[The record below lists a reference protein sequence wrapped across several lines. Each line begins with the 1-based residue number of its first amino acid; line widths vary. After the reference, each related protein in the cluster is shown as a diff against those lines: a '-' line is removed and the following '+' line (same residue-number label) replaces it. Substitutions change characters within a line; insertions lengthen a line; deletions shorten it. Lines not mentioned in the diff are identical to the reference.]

1 MKYEKYFASPL
12 FIWLREY
19 ILFLIAQ
26 SCSTI
31 KSLKGVSEMEYFDW
45 DPSLE
50 EEHVIEEEHVS
61 HTFEHILFTFEV
73 VKHKSSWN
81 ICSILNFGNTNS
93 VISL

>member
-50 EEHVIEEEHVS
+50 EEHVIEEEH
-61 HTFEHILFTFEV
+61 ILFTFEV